1 MPRQNYDIGLEQ
13 KNEDVYSFS
22 RFSFAALIYIHS
34 EMHSDPSS
42 FYGYCKARWRRLFEW
57 DCLCSKRSLMSTV
70 FCACKFSEKY
80 CTWIVMVVNNIQIS
94 RSSGKHDLRVTRWE
108 EISSQKLAPKCD
120 TRAHITLF
128 PEPVLV
134 RGNRGKFQSEKSS
147 ILKKCRART
156 WEREPRWD
164 FSRFS
169 LAHAGKQR
177 SISFLL
183 RDHFFAPSQ
192 GV

>member
-1 MPRQNYDIGLEQ
+1 
-13 KNEDVYSFS
+13 
-22 RFSFAALIYIHS
+22 
-34 EMHSDPSS
+34 MHSDPSS
-42 FYGYCKARWRRLFEW
+42 FYGNCKAR
-57 DCLCSKRSLMSTV
+57 CHCSKRSLMSTV

-80 CTWIVMVVNNIQIS
+80 CTWIVMVVNNTQMS

-128 PEPVLV
+128 LEPGLV
-134 RGNRGKFQSEKSS
+134 RGNGGKFQSEKSCT
-147 ILKKCRART
+147 LKKCRART

-169 LAHAGKQR
+169 LAHAAKQR
-177 SISFLL
+177 SIFSVGITFSRRPKEFRVSSFLRKCKGGTL
-183 RDHFFAPSQ
+183 TRPGIVRPPAH
-192 GV
+192 